1 MRLNKLRDF
10 LWHLTRYG
18 LIVGIGFIILY
29 PLLRQI
35 SFALMHPDDP

>member
-1 MRLNKLRDF
+1 MA
-10 LWHLTRYG
+10 

-35 SFALMHPDDP
+35 SFALMHPDDLYDLDRELDPPHT